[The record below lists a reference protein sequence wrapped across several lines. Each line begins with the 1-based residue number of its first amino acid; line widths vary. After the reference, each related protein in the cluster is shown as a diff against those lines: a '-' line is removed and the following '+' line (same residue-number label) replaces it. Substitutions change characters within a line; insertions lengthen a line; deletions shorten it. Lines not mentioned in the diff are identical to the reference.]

1 LKQIEL
7 GIVQHCLQGKIILLE
22 KLNFTREEKRKTKE
36 KLRLAYE
43 TIRKMEQAMKIIN
56 DIMDRVVEEKG
67 KIELALVDIID
78 EHNIKEQE
86 ARQTTRSK
94 MNTIKKYVLQKE
106 MCLQYAFSA
115 IVIQVAVIIVM
126 SRFLKCAK

>member
-7 GIVQHCLQGKIILLE
+7 GLVQHCLQGKIILLE
-22 KLNFTREEKRKTKE
+22 KINFTREEKRKTEE

-94 MNTIKKYVLQKE
+94 MNTIKQYVLQKE
-106 MCLQYAFSA
+106 MCLQYTFSA
-115 IVIQVAVIIVM
+115 IVILVAVIIVM

>member
-22 KLNFTREEKRKTKE
+22 KINFTREEKRKTEE

-56 DIMDRVVEEKG
+56 DIMDRVVEDKG

-94 MNTIKKYVLQKE
+94 MNTIKKYVLRKE
-106 MCLQYAFSA
+106 MWLQYAFSA
-115 IVIQVAVIIVM
+115 IVILVAVIIVM
-126 SRFLKCAK
+126 SRFLKCTK

>member
-1 LKQIEL
+1 
-7 GIVQHCLQGKIILLE
+7 
-22 KLNFTREEKRKTKE
+22 
-36 KLRLAYE
+36 
-43 TIRKMEQAMKIIN
+43 MEQAMKIIN

-115 IVIQVAVIIVM
+115 IVILVAVIIVM